1 MKRHVTKCY
10 DTTKNLRRFGRVAT
24 VYVEMEMSHVYLP
37 KVGKWLVQYFSRSE
51 FFFFFHSTVL
61 YLLIPQVYIIC
72 FQDESSSY
80 QYRSELFKRG

>member
-1 MKRHVTKCY
+1 MTVQSCYCIIKAGEMKRHVTKCY

-51 FFFFFHSTVL
+51 FFFFFSQYCTVF
-61 YLLIPQVYIIC
+61 I
-72 FQDESSSY
+72 DTSSLHH
-80 QYRSELFKRG
+80 LFSR